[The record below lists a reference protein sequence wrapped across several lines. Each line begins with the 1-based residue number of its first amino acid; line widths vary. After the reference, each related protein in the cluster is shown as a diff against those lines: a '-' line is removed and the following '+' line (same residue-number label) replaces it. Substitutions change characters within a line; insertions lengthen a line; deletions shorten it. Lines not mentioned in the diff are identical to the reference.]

1 MRLVPEHACLCAL
14 ASGPGRPTPR
24 RVSPLVEKC
33 RFSLFSEGGGVDGA
47 DVKMLSQRPERRSES
62 DVLGVWNACGEDSS
76 VADLAKARVFGAK
89 RGVRDDAG
97 AEESDPC
104 RSDLRAHA
112 VEWV

>member
-1 MRLVPEHACLCAL
+1 MPDTSKRTAWRADSPSATAVSPDAATVEPPTSSCAL
-14 ASGPGRPTPR
+14 SRKEPR
-24 RVSPLVEKC
+24 
-33 RFSLFSEGGGVDGA
+33 
-47 DVKMLSQRPERRSES
+47 
-62 DVLGVWNACGEDSS
+62 